1 MLNSKGRLFRLGL
14 SAGIPICLGYFAVSF
29 ALGIAAREADMTA
42 LQATLMSLTCVT
54 STGEYAAITLI
65 GSGAA
70 LVEMAITQAI
80 VNMRYLLMS
89 TALTQRLAPK
99 TSFLHRLCLSYC
111 MTDELFGISI
121 AQKGNLC
128 PWYTYGATIVAV
140 LGWCLGT
147 CLGVIVGNI
156 LPARLVSALGVALF
170 GMFVA
175 IVVPPARENKI
186 IAGLVLASMA
196 VSWLSTVIPGI
207 RDISSGFR
215 IILLTVVI
223 SAVGA
228 VLFPAK
234 EEEEHE

>member
-1 MLNSKGRLFRLGL
+1 MKEKRRWFRLGL

-29 ALGIAAREADMTA
+29 ALGIAAREADITA

-65 GSGAA
+65 GSGAVY
-70 LVEMAITQAI
+70 LEMAVTQAI

-89 TALTQRLAPK
+89 TALTQKLAPK

-121 AQKGNLC
+121 AQEGKLC

-140 LGWCLGT
+140 FGWCAGT

-175 IVVPPARENKI
+175 IVVPEMKKTKPVILAVA
-186 IAGLVLASMA
+186 IAAGVSVLLHY
-196 VSWLSTVIPGI
+196 VFTF
-207 RDISSGFR
+207 ISAGFS
-215 IILLTVVI
+215 IVI
-223 SAVGA
+223 SGVVASA
-228 VLFPAK
+228 ITALFFPIK
-234 EEEEHE
+234 EDTEE

>member
-1 MLNSKGRLFRLGL
+1 LKEKRRWFRLGL
-14 SAGIPICLGYFAVSF
+14 GAGIPICLGYFAVSF

-65 GSGAA
+65 GGGAA
-70 LVEMAITQAI
+70 LLEMAVTQAI

-89 TALTQRLAPK
+89 TAMTQKLSSD
-99 TSFLHRLCLSYC
+99 TSFLHRLCLSCC
-111 MTDELFGISI
+111 MTDELFGISV
-121 AQKGNLC
+121 AQEGRLC
-128 PWYTYGATIVAV
+128 PWYTYGAAIVAV
-140 LGWCLGT
+140 LGWCTGT

-156 LPARLVSALGVALF
+156 LSARLVSALGVALF

-175 IVVPPARENKI
+175 IVVPPAKKNRV
-186 IAGLVLASMA
+186 IAGLVLVSMLI
-196 VSWLSTVIPGI
+196 SWVSTVIPVVS
-207 RDISSGFR
+207 DLSSGFR

-228 VLFPAK
+228 ILFPAQ
-234 EEEEHE
+234 EDADHV

>member
-1 MLNSKGRLFRLGL
+1 MKEKRRWFRLGL

-65 GSGAA
+65 GSGAVY
-70 LVEMAITQAI
+70 LEMAVTQAI

-89 TALTQRLAPK
+89 TALTQKLSPK

-121 AQKGNLC
+121 AQAGKLC
-128 PWYTYGATIVAV
+128 PWYTYGAAIVAV
-140 LGWCLGT
+140 FGWCAGT
-147 CLGVIVGNI
+147 FLGVIVGNI

-170 GMFVA
+170 GMFIA
-175 IVVPPARENKI
+175 IVVPPAKNNRV

-196 VSWLSTVIPGI
+196 VSWATTVIPVI
-207 RDISSGFR
+207 RELSSGFR

-223 SAVGA
+223 SAAGA
-228 VLFPAK
+228 VLFPVK
-234 EEEEHE
+234 EENTDA